1 MASNIADST
10 RIWNCKV
17 KNPSEVIGPLGDL
30 QHMKSYLG
38 EGEIL
43 GAGNLFLKMKKKLF
57 ISISFINCKSNYR
70 RNGLDY

>member
-38 EGEIL
+38 EGETL
-43 GAGNLFLKMKKKLF
+43 GAGNLFFKLKKKIIFICLF
-57 ISISFINCKSNYR
+57 H
-70 RNGLDY
+70 